1 LIAHPVVNIGE
12 FMAVDYSRIHRLLK
26 ILTLIQGGS
35 GWTPLRLSHECGT
48 TERTIYRD
56 LKMLEGA
63 GIPYFFDPEKK
74 SYGVRGDF
82 FMPPVQL
89 TLDESLAL
97 AALAEHVGGQEQI
110 PFTQAAAKGIAKIRG
125 QLPVK
130 IRTELEKLE
139 PNVAIHLAAAMAP
152 EAAADVYGLV
162 RAALA
167 NRVALRC
174 EYESLGGNNKPGK
187 ENGRFLFKPYALFF
201 GQRAWYVVGY
211 HDQRKE
217 IRSLKLN
224 RFASIKLTDERYEIP
239 STFSLQKHLGN
250 AWRMIRGD
258 KRYEVEL
265 VFDAEFAETVADTHW
280 HSTQEFIWQDD
291 GSVLFRCTVDGLDEI
306 IWWILSMGPHCVVKK
321 PRELAERIGS
331 LAAETAE
338 KYRK

>member
-1 LIAHPVVNIGE
+1 
-12 FMAVDYSRIHRLLK
+12 
-26 ILTLIQGGS
+26 
-35 GWTPLRLSHECGT
+35 
-48 TERTIYRD
+48 
-56 LKMLEGA
+56 MLEGA

-139 PNVAIHLAAAMAP
+139 PNVAIHLAATMPP
-152 EAAADVYGLV
+152 EASADVYELV

-167 NRVALRC
+167 NRRALQC
-174 EYESLGGNNKPGK
+174 EYESLGGNSKPAKKQGQFMF
-187 ENGRFLFKPYALFF
+187 NPYALFF

-211 HDQRKE
+211 HDGRNE
-217 IRSLKLN
+217 IRKLKLN
-224 RFASIKLTDERYEIP
+224 RFASIKLTDEHYEIP
-239 STFSLQKHLGN
+239 ATFSLQKHLGN

-258 KRYEVEL
+258 KRYDVEL
-265 VFDAEFAETVADTHW
+265 VFATEFAETVADTHW
-280 HSTQEFIWQDD
+280 HSTQEFTWQDD

-306 IWWILSMGPHCVVKK
+306 IWWILSMGPHCVVNK
-321 PRELAERIGS
+321 PKELADRIES
-331 LAAETAE
+331 LAEAMVRN
-338 KYRK
+338 YRE